1 MNAFGVAVDP
11 ERVAIYIRWS
21 TDEQSEG
28 TTLAVQ
34 RESCEHY
41 LLAQGWKLR
50 EELIYIDDGCSG
62 GSLERPGLGALRK
75 AIRQGK
81 VTCVVVFK
89 LDRLSRSVIDTVNL
103 VLQEWEGLCYIK
115 STREPV
121 DTTTSAGKM
130 FFYML
135 ASYAEWERAVIR
147 ERTMSGKIKRAQQ
160 GKNPGYTAPYGYARG
175 EKPGEWVINADEAA
189 IVRRVFAEYV
199 AGKGIHAIAEGLYKS
214 GVKPRRSSR
223 WHATTVAQMLGN
235 VSYTGVLEY
244 GRTAVAPRAVRE
256 STGRSRISF
265 EEPRY
270 ARIEGALPVII
281 PAELFERAQ
290 RVHASKAGVKG
301 QRSLGSQFLLTGV
314 VRCLCGGTLRGDT
327 RSGRGRRYYRCTNTA
342 ASQPAPCRAGMISA
356 PVLEDAVV
364 GEIRKAFDPVQR
376 TAFAASWEAQTLEG
390 VRRAEAELGQVRGA
404 LGALGA
410 RRQRLD
416 ADYDCG
422 DLPAKLYAQRVEQ
435 LADEEEKLRGSERAG
450 LERLE
455 QLGQARFDGAE
466 FDALAA
472 QVDAWENLTAEEQK
486 QVVRFAVAACVA
498 YKASGGTGLEVSVTI
513 WRPVLAL
520 PVCQK

>member
-1 MNAFGVAVDP
+1 MTVDP
-11 ERVAIYIRWS
+11 DRVAIYIRWS

-50 EELIYIDDGCSG
+50 EELIYVDDGYSG
-62 GSLERPGLGALRK
+62 GSMERPGLDALRK

-135 ASYAEWERAVIR
+135 ASYAEWERSVIR

-175 EKPGEWVINADEAA
+175 ERPGEWVINEGEAA
-189 IVRRVFAEYV
+189 VVQRVFAEYV

-214 GVKPRRSSR
+214 GVRPRRSDR
-223 WHATTVAQMLGN
+223 WHATTIAQMLGN

-256 STGRSRISF
+256 STGKSRVSF

-281 PAELFERAQ
+281 SADLFERAQ
-290 RVHASKAGVKG
+290 RVHASKAAVRGR
-301 QRSLGSQFLLTGV
+301 RSLSSDFLLSGV
-314 VRCLCGGTLRGDT
+314 VRCACGGTLRGDT
-327 RSGRGRRYYRCTNTA
+327 RSGRGHRYYRCTNAA
-342 ASQPAPCRAGMISA
+342 ASRPTPCKAGMISA
-356 PVLEDAVV
+356 PLLEDAVV
-364 GEIRKAFDPVQR
+364 AEIRKAFDPAQR
-376 TAFAASWEAQTLEG
+376 GAFLAAWEARAREG
-390 VRRAEAELGQVRGA
+390 IERAEAEAGQVRAA
-404 LGALGA
+404 LAALGA

-416 ADYDCG
+416 GDYDAG
-422 DLPAKLYAQRVEQ
+422 DLPAKLYAARV
-435 LADEEEKLRGSERAG
+435 
-450 LERLE
+450 ERLE
-455 QLGQARFDGAE
+455 EEEERLRQAEREVMERLAQLRQAGVDGAE
-466 FDALAA
+466 FDTLAA
-472 QVDAWENLTAEEQK
+472 RVDAWVHLSAEEQK
-486 QVVRFAVAACVA
+486 QVVRFAVASCVA
-498 YKASGGTGLEVSVTI
+498 YRAGGGQPVELSVTI
-513 WRPVLAL
+513 WRPQVER
-520 PVCQK
+520 